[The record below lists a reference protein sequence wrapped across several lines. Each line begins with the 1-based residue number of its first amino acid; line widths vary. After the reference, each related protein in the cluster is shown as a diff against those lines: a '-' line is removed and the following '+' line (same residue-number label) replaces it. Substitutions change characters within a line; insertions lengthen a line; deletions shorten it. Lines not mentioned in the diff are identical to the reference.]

1 MFSTGM
7 LKKIIGKIWRLSP
20 AGIRTRFVSLTQQ
33 TFTVSVGA
41 IVTNED
47 GKVLL
52 LDHVLRPASG
62 WGIPGGFINK
72 DEQPAKAVKRE
83 ICEEINLEIKNIQMV
98 KAQTY
103 RRHVEI
109 LFRAEA
115 SGEGKVQ
122 SLEIKQ
128 LKWFDVNELPEE
140 MNQSQKDMVR
150 QILNVG
156 KAD

>member
-1 MFSTGM
+1 M
-7 LKKIIGKIWRLSP
+7 LKKILGKIWKSSP
-20 AGIRTRFVSLTQQ
+20 PFFRASFVRLTQK

-41 IVTNED
+41 IVTNGE

-62 WGIPGGFINK
+62 WGIPGGFINHG
-72 DEQPAKAVKRE
+72 EQPEEAVKRE
-83 ICEEINLEIKNIQMV
+83 ICEEIDLEIENVRLIR
-98 KAQTY
+98 AHTY

-122 SLEIKQ
+122 SFEIRQ
-128 LKWFDVNELPEE
+128 VKWFALDEMPEE
-140 MNQSQKDMVR
+140 MSRAQKRLIR
-150 QILNVG
+150 QFLDSV
-156 KAD
+156 DTV

>member
-1 MFSTGM
+1 M

-20 AGIRTRFVSLTQQ
+20 AAIRTRFVRLTQQ

-83 ICEEINLEIKNIQMV
+83 ICEEIGLEIENIEILR
-98 KAQTY
+98 AHTY

-115 SGEGKVQ
+115 GGEGKVQ
-122 SLEIKQ
+122 SLEIRQ

-140 MNQSQKDMVR
+140 MNRAQKQMIRHFFKRRESGLID
-150 QILNVG
+150 
-156 KAD
+156 

>member
-1 MFSTGM
+1 M
-7 LKKIIGKIWRLSP
+7 RN
-20 AGIRTRFVSLTQQ
+20 RFVRLTQQ

-41 IVTNED
+41 IVTNSE

-72 DEQPAKAVKRE
+72 NEQPAEAVKRE
-83 ICEEINLEIKNIQMV
+83 ICEEIGLEIENIKMV
-98 KAQTY
+98 KAHTY

-115 SGEGKVQ
+115 DGEGKVQ

-128 LKWFDVNELPEE
+128 LKWFPLDEMPPE
-140 MNQSQKDMVR
+140 MNKGQK
-150 QILNVG
+150 QLIHQFAG
-156 KAD
+156 GGEAE